1 MSLEFISKAFNWGF
15 RNDKM
20 LVEIE
25 CPKDK
30 KESVQ
35 QFVTSLTD
43 KEYDVTIKQHKELRS
58 IDANSYLWVVSDKI
72 AKAMHDGKTTKED
85 IYREAIRQVGEFED
99 KPIKTEDVEKH
110 IKMWDL
116 VGEGWFSQEL
126 RPSKL
131 KDHTVVRDYYGS
143 HVYDT
148 VSMSILIDYIVE
160 QAKEMGIE
168 TKTPQQIAELKRL
181 WEERQ

>member
-20 LVEIE
+20 FLEIE
-25 CPKDK
+25 CPKEK
-30 KESVQ
+30 KEAVQ

-43 KEYDVTIKQHKELRS
+43 KEYDVTVKQHREIRG
-58 IDANSYLWVVSDKI
+58 IDANSYCWVICDKI
-72 AKAMHDGKTTKED
+72 AKAMHDGKTVKED

-116 VGEGWFSQEL
+116 VGEGWFSEEL

-148 VSMSILIDYIVE
+148 ASMSILIDYIVE